1 MTLIISKMIVH
12 KLNINNPLPILN
24 DTCIDL
30 SNTELQE
37 ALPFFQKH
45 IMNSRRQG
53 AMKRCQF
60 ADIED
65 NSIRKS
71 MTKII
76 EVQDTCELDEIFI
89 EESRWLTRRLAERI
103 RSSSSRSDGSLF
115 VVLYQDNEKKFVG
128 LLKMDPND
136 GVQVNADLSIKV
148 RKDMLPS
155 INEKLHKSALIELK
169 EYRENEF
176 HLFVLDKQKGI
187 NDPARYFMEYFL
199 NAKELSSARNMTKL
213 IQSEIDNS
221 FDQIIEVASKP
232 KLNSELRKRF
242 LEQDRFDI
250 DTDLEPIL
258 RPLLKE
264 SFRDLDLTESISDFK
279 DKILQVY
286 PDAQFNF
293 APDEDAVKEVI
304 FRTPNKNVELRFSP
318 TLIIEDDYLIEP
330 RPNGDVVVTLKNG
343 IGIELEQVHTRR

>member
-1 MTLIISKMIVH
+1 MTLIISKIIVH

-37 ALPFFQKH
+37 ALLFFQNH
-45 IMNSRRQG
+45 IMNSRKQG

-76 EVQDTCELDEIFI
+76 EVQDTDELDGIFI
-89 EESRWLTRRLAERI
+89 EESRWLTKRLAERI
-103 RSSSSRSDGSLF
+103 RHSSSRSDGSLF
-115 VVLYQDNEKKFVG
+115 VILYQDNEKKFVG

-136 GVQVNADLSIKV
+136 GVQVNADLSITV
-148 RKDMLPS
+148 RRDMLPS

-176 HLFVLDKQKGI
+176 HLFVLDKQKGL
-187 NDPARYFMEYFL
+187 NEARYFMEYFL
-199 NAKELSSARNMTKL
+199 NAKELSSDKNMTKF
-213 IQSEIDNS
+213 IQSEIVNS
-221 FDQIIEVASKP
+221 FDQLIETASKP

-264 SFRDLDLTESISDFK
+264 SFRNLDLTDSISDFK

-293 APDEDAVKEVI
+293 VPDEDVVKEVI

-318 TLIIEDDYLIEP
+318 TLSFYDDYFIE
-330 RPNGDVVVTLKNG
+330 REPNGDVIVTLKNG
-343 IGIELEQVHTRR
+343 IGSELDQVHTRR